1 MGRKK
6 VEIKR
11 IENKSSRQVT
21 FCKRRNGLIEKARQL
36 SVLCES
42 SVAVLVVSA
51 TGKLYNS
58 SSGDKLNN
66 VVAKIY
72 MFLVFVLFCH
82 FVIMIF
88 IFSINCTNFILI
100 LHVIPEKNLHVLI
113 RAQCCLMV
121 ETCFQMGRTGPRP
134 SRMKHSPQ
142 VPNFFETLYIHKP
155 PNLSKEK
162 RINWDIEVLTFPEM
176 LNPLSC
182 LTLYGVSP
190 IFQPKIY
197 TKIFLNR
204 PIVLSKIIDRYK
216 IQQADDLQTLDLEE
230 ITRNYLPHK
239 KLLELVQSNL
249 EEANVDGVSVDSLNS
264 LEEQLETALSV
275 TRTTKTKL
283 MMEFLKTRREKEKLL
298 IEENLVLASKVTEIW
313 KQTFLVT
320 RDETS
325 MLPEYRFGNNP
336 PETLSL
342 LK

>member
-58 SSGDKLNN
+58 SSGDN
-66 VVAKIY
+66 
-72 MFLVFVLFCH
+72 
-82 FVIMIF
+82 
-88 IFSINCTNFILI
+88 
-100 LHVIPEKNLHVLI
+100 
-113 RAQCCLMV
+113 
-121 ETCFQMGRTGPRP
+121 
-134 SRMKHSPQ
+134 
-142 VPNFFETLYIHKP
+142 
-155 PNLSKEK
+155 
-162 RINWDIEVLTFPEM
+162 
-176 LNPLSC
+176 
-182 LTLYGVSP
+182 
-190 IFQPKIY
+190 
-197 TKIFLNR
+197 
-204 PIVLSKIIDRYK
+204 LSKIIDRYK

-275 TRTTKTKL
+275 TRATKTKL

-298 IEENLVLASKVTEIW
+298 IEENLVLASKIW